1 MNSIISAAA
10 LTSATAVSTPAHA
23 AGGDVAVSALD
34 MAGATGDRNVDPIF
48 AAIEASKS
56 GLREACQVYEKLE
69 KAENIARKQHGTRP
83 FELIKWRNYGAIGGD
98 EIDNAREDFL
108 RKPGADRKRI
118 EAEYQDAKARE
129 AACEQAGVEWDKR
142 AGVIELRK
150 ENERAWEGS
159 AAARNTM
166 ARTKPTTP
174 AGLAALITFA
184 RSDLDGGISSWVMVA
199 LETAAEAAA
208 GLKAT
213 AASRTALQ
221 ALAVPA

>member
-1 MNSIISAAA
+1 
-10 LTSATAVSTPAHA
+10 
-23 AGGDVAVSALD
+23 
-34 MAGATGDRNVDPIF
+34 
-48 AAIEASKS
+48 
-56 GLREACQVYEKLE
+56 
-69 KAENIARKQHGTRP
+69 
-83 FELIKWRNYGAIGGD
+83 
-98 EIDNAREDFL
+98 
-108 RKPGADRKRI
+108 
-118 EAEYQDAKARE
+118 
-129 AACEQAGVEWDKR
+129 
-142 AGVIELRK
+142 
-150 ENERAWEGS
+150 
-159 AAARNTM
+159 M